1 MFALPARPGFRLWSM
16 EHGVDYELQAVDAS
30 TSQPLPVFWVKTPN
44 SGPTPAP
51 HVCSRNGLA
60 YRLIVHNNTDA
71 RIAVKVRVDSRSTLP
86 PGACFVVRPVPSS
99 SLSLSLSLR
108 AAVAATHRRRRHCA
122 PPRGHAAAL
131 HPLCTS
137 SR

>member
-1 MFALPARPGFRLWSM
+1 M

-30 TSQPLPVFWVKTPN
+30 TSRPLPVFWVKTPN

-60 YRLIVHNNTDA
+60 YRLIVHNNTDT

-86 PGACFVVRPVPSS
+86 PGACFVVRPGPSS
-99 SLSLSLSLR
+99 SLSLSLF
-108 AAVAATHRRRRHCA
+108 ARRSRRHPPPPPPLRGHAA

-137 SR
+137 PR